1 MTFIDYLIEKVK
13 EVSGEKPILGIFG
26 SSDVVAIIPMAGNFD
41 DRALDGSKIRVFAFQ
56 VLTKNKK
63 QQEAFLTT
71 ENLVN
76 GLDGL
81 SNEPFVGGYLI
92 KMECTTTTNFVEKDS
107 DKNYLYTALFRAELG
122 G

>member
-1 MTFIDYLIEKVK
+1 MTFIDYLIEKVR
-13 EVSGEKPILGIFG
+13 EVSGEKPILGILG
-26 SSDVVAIIPMAGNFD
+26 SSDAVAIIPMAGNFD
-41 DRALDGSKIRVFAFQ
+41 NHALDKSKIRVFTFQ
-56 VLTKNKK
+56 ILAKSKK
-63 QQEAFLTT
+63 QQEVFLTT

-81 SNEPFVGGYLI
+81 SNEPFSGGYLI
-92 KMECTTTTNFVEKDS
+92 KLECTTTTNFVEKDS

>member
-1 MTFIDYLIEKVK
+1 MTFIDFLLRKVQ
-13 EVSGEKPILGIFG
+13 EVSGAEPVLSIMGN
-26 SSDVVAIIPMAGNFD
+26 SDKVAIIPMAGNFD
-41 DRALDGSKIRVFAFQ
+41 NRALDESKIRIFTFQ
-56 VLTKNKK
+56 VLAKSKK

-81 SNEPFVGGYLI
+81 SNEPFTGGYLI
-92 KMECTTTTNFVEKDS
+92 KLECTTTTNFVEKDS

>member
-1 MTFIDYLIEKVK
+1 MTFIDYLIEKVR
-13 EVSGEKPILGIFG
+13 EVSGEKPILGILG
-26 SSDVVAIIPMAGNFD
+26 SSDVVAIIPMAGSFD
-41 DRALDGSKIRVFAFQ
+41 NRALDESKIRVFAFQ
-56 VLTKNKK
+56 VLTKSKK
-63 QQEAFLTT
+63 QQEAFSIM

-81 SNEPFVGGYLI
+81 SNESFTGGYLI
-92 KMECTTTTNFVEKDS
+92 KLECTTTTNFVEKDS